1 MIDLGIQRWQVRR
14 GVSDGQWVASPKPT
28 GGLIDAL
35 WCAFRAHSFTTHAQA
50 IAYADRMARTWEG
63 RHPTTPPTTKGHPVN
78 EPIPEPILN
87 AVRDAMAAFREGAA
101 AQNEPRKA
109 FHILAD
115 RKAEERQRAAHKAI
129 GVSMARLRR
138 TIRENS

>member
-1 MIDLGIQRWQVRR
+1 M
-14 GVSDGQWVASPKPT
+14 T
-28 GGLIDAL
+28 
-35 WCAFRAHSFTTHAQA
+35 
-50 IAYADRMARTWEG
+50 
-63 RHPTTPPTTKGHPVN
+63 
-78 EPIPEPILN
+78 EPIPEPILD

-138 TIRENS
+138 TIRENT